1 MPKVCQVSNTRRN
14 KANAVSFSN
23 KKNRKFQEPNLQ
35 FKRFWDPEQS
45 RWIKLR
51 VTTKVIK
58 TITKCG
64 LRRTLKRYGANPSLL
79 TQ

>member
-1 MPKVCQVSNTRRN
+1 
-14 KANAVSFSN
+14 VSFSN

-35 FKRFWDPEQS
+35 SKRFWDAEQN

-51 VTTKVIK
+51 VTAKVIK
-58 TITKCG
+58 TITKRG
-64 LRRTLKRYGANPSLL
+64 LRGALKRYGADPSLL